1 VKREDQLSLLE
12 MEREDEI
19 NLLDYWRVIRKRW
32 KTIAWIFTVSV
43 VTAGVVSFLMTP
55 IFRATTTLLPLESS
69 GSQVSAALRN
79 LTSLPFVGGMV
90 PSIGGASADKL
101 VAVLESRTVAEDVIR
116 SLDLMKLLFEE
127 NRDEPPTL
135 QDAVRSLMEEMTTVT
150 KDKKSLISVSVEH
163 KDPKVAADIANQYT
177 MALQDFLKENALSM
191 AKRNRIFIENQ
202 LGKVKEELRE
212 AEEAMK
218 RFQTNKKIVAM
229 DAQTEAAIRAL
240 ADLKAQITA
249 REVQL
254 GVMKQFSTASNPD
267 VIRLEDELRELK
279 KQLGILESKGSNPEM
294 NALPTLS
301 EAPTIGLEYVR
312 LKRKALTQEKIFEL
326 ITQQYEIAKIDE
338 AKEDVTFQIIDRA
351 ISPEKRIK
359 PKRKLNVMLAGIVSL
374 FVGIFLVFFLEY
386 MENLKQ
392 RENQGEH
399 ESSRPGSERS

>member
-1 VKREDQLSLLE
+1 MREVKKEDQLSLLE

-32 KTIAWIFTVSV
+32 KIIAWIFGVAV
-43 VTAGVVSFLMTP
+43 VTAGIVSLLMTP
-55 IFRATTTLLPLESS
+55 IYRATTTLMPVESS

-116 SLDLMKLLFEE
+116 SLDLIKLFFQED
-127 NRDEPPTL
+127 RDEPPTL
-135 QDAVRSLMEEMTTVT
+135 QDAVRLLTDELTEVT
-150 KDKKSLISVSVEH
+150 SDKKGLISVSVEH
-163 KDPKVAADIANQYT
+163 KDPELAADIANHYT
-177 MALQDFLKENALSM
+177 VALQDFLKENALSM
-191 AKRNRIFIENQ
+191 AKRNRIFIEKQ
-202 LGKVKEELRE
+202 LNKVKEELRE

-218 RFQTNKKIVAM
+218 RFQTSKKIVAM

-240 ADLKAQITA
+240 ADLRAQITA

-267 VIRLEDELRELK
+267 VLRLEDELRELK
-279 KQLGILESKGSNPEM
+279 KQLSILESKGANPET
-294 NALPTLS
+294 NALPSLS
-301 EAPTIGLEYVR
+301 EVPSIGLEYVR
-312 LKRKALTQEKIFEL
+312 LKRRALTQEKVFEL
-326 ITQQYEIAKIDE
+326 MTQQYEIAKIDE
-338 AKEDVTFQIIDRA
+338 AKEDIAFQIIDRA
-351 ISPEKRIK
+351 IAPEKRVK
-359 PKRKLNVMLAGIVSL
+359 PKRKLNVLLAGIVSL

-392 RENQGEH
+392 RENESQD
-399 ESSRPGSERS
+399 ESS